1 VHRRRHGH
9 RDVHCTRLNNR
20 QSDRLN
26 DEKIICQ
33 LQTTL
38 IKKKCPVLRRAF
50 SSLAFP
56 NEAGTL
62 RERNV

>member
-9 RDVHCTRLNNR
+9 RHVHCTRLNNR

-38 IKKKCPVLRRAF
+38 IKKKMPG
-50 SSLAFP
+50 LAPGIFIS
-56 NEAGTL
+56 GVS
-62 RERNV
+62 ERSGDPS